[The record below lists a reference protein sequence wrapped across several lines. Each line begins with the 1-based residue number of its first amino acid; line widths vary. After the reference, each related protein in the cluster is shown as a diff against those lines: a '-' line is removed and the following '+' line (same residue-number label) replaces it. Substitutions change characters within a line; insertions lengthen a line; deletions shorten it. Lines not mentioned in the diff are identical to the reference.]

1 MDKHT
6 PEQRRYNMS
15 QVKSKNTKPE
25 KALMKALRERKIYFT
40 HHRTDVFGKPDIVF
54 KRKKVAVFVDSG
66 FWHGY
71 KPLPETNREF
81 WEKKI
86 GRNVERD
93 KEVNAKLGEQGWTI
107 IRFDENEIKKDLD
120 NCIARILSAIG
131 KFSDILAEL

>member
-1 MDKHT
+1 MDKHA
-6 PEQRRYNMS
+6 PEQRHYNMS

-25 KALMKALRERKIYFT
+25 KALMRALRARKIYFT

-54 KRKKVAVFVDSG
+54 KRKKIAVFVDSG

-71 KPLPETNREF
+71 KSLSETNREF

-93 KEVNAKLGEQGWTI
+93 KEVNTRLDEQGWTI
-107 IRFDENEIKKDLD
+107 IRFDENEIKKNLT
-120 NCIARILSAIG
+120 NCLMKILSAIG
-131 KFSDILAEL
+131 KIPDIRN